1 MLLIMI
7 PGYEQLE
14 SEENSLTEREEL
26 ETSFIQLSI
35 ATYFNIVRQT
45 IQDLIPK
52 VRGGKCHFSF
62 SDREHRSFLQAIMHL
77 LVNNS
82 KDSVQNRLVTSLYRE
97 SLFAD
102 LLYEDENLTAERNR
116 VKALLDA

>member
-1 MLLIMI
+1 M
-7 PGYEQLE
+7 
-14 SEENSLTEREEL
+14 SEREEL

-35 ATYFNIVRQT
+35 SIYFDIVRQT

-52 VRGGKCHFSF
+52 
-62 SDREHRSFLQAIMHL
+62 AIMHL

-97 SLFAD
+97 SLFSD

-116 VKALLDA
+116 VKSLLDAYKEAFRVCFAAPQQSEADMRAGTHRL